1 MFQRKWK
8 IGEKVKKKIK
18 FYEIFRNLFLNRE
31 IVMYLREHKRKIV
44 NLFVE
49 KVNWDYLLV
58 KLGNIEKMDYD
69 FVMNTSEIVI

>member
-8 IGEKVKKKIK
+8 IGEKVKKIK

-58 KLGNIEKMDYD
+58 KLRNIEKMDYD

>member
-8 IGEKVKKKIK
+8 IGEKVKKIK
-18 FYEIFRNLFLNRE
+18 FYEIFRNLILNRE

-58 KLGNIEKMDYD
+58 KLRNIEKMDYD

>member
-8 IGEKVKKKIK
+8 IGEKVKKIK

-31 IVMYLREHKRKIV
+31 IVMHLREHKRKIV

-58 KLGNIEKMDYD
+58 KLGKIEKMDYD

>member
-1 MFQRKWK
+1 MFQRKWN
-8 IGEKVKKKIK
+8 IGEKVKKIK

-58 KLGNIEKMDYD
+58 KLRNIEKMDYD